1 MTWAEDWRG
10 ARAALYF
17 SKNDGPA
24 FVVVLTF
31 MYLLNEGGH
40 TGMDVHIK
48 PVRDCMKG
56 PIRTVLDQVVLDR
69 ILVEYIPFGH
79 GRGLAEAKITFP
91 FESRVMTVQV
101 KKEVIFDEDM
111 FVLDLFFS
119 GVKRGN
125 SEVTPES

>member
-1 MTWAEDWRG
+1 MTWVKDWRG

-31 MYLLNEGGH
+31 MYLSNEGGH

-48 PVRDCMKG
+48 LVRDCMKG
-56 PIRTVLDQVVLDR
+56 PICIVQDPVVLDR
-69 ILVEYIPFGH
+69 ILVEDIPFRHGH
-79 GRGLAEAKITFP
+79 GLAEAKTTFP
-91 FESRVMTVQV
+91 FESRVMTVRV

-111 FVLDLFFS
+111 FVLDFFFS